1 LDRASDAEIIREVLA
16 GGRQRYSVLVERHG
30 PALLAWLARRAGPEE
45 AAELLQETLVRAY
58 ERLGELREATR
69 LRSWMLS
76 IAQNLAAQ
84 GRRRPAPLPLEAAG
98 DSPGAPAASAA
109 LEAGEERARIERAC
123 ARLPERQREV
133 FEMRV
138 LANLAHAEI
147 AALLGIRED
156 ASRASYYQ
164 ALRKLRAELEDEA

>member
-1 LDRASDAEIIREVLA
+1 MDRLGSSERRRDHPRGA
-16 GGRQRYSVLVERHG
+16 GGG
-30 PALLAWLARRAGPEE
+30 APALLRAGRASRTRAPGLARAPRQSRA
-45 AAELLQETLVRAY
+45 
-58 ERLGELREATR
+58 
-69 LRSWMLS
+69 S
-76 IAQNLAAQ
+76 
-84 GRRRPAPLPLEAAG
+84 
-98 DSPGAPAASAA
+98 APAASAA

-138 LANLAHAEI
+138 LANLTHAEI